1 MKRFPLGLTLLVIPA
16 VAVLI
21 GLGGWQLER
30 LAWKNGLIAES
41 ASAANQPRV
50 GLAQIY
56 GEGTGL
62 EFRRITTACAGL
74 ASAPFVEMR
83 SIVDGDGGVRLYS
96 LCRAP
101 GIAVPL
107 LVDRG
112 FVADDV
118 TQRPAVAASDA
129 PLVIEGELREIPA
142 ASWLT
147 PASDGKTF
155 YAPEPA
161 AMAEALGSSGPAAP
175 VMIFATTSTNPGF
188 AALRPS
194 APPAS
199 FSNNHL
205 GYAMTWLGL
214 ALALVGVYVAMLG
227 RSLSKPRA
235 GSTAPGKKDIP

>member
-1 MKRFPLGLTLLVIPA
+1 MKRFPWGLTLLVVPA
-16 VAVLI
+16 VVVLI
-21 GLGGWQLER
+21 GLGIWQLQR
-30 LAWKNGLIAES
+30 LAWKNGLIAE
-41 ASAANQPRV
+41 AGMAATQPRV
-50 GLAQIY
+50 PLADIY
-56 GEGTGL
+56 GDGQGL
-62 EFRRITTACAGL
+62 EFRRVTVACAGL
-74 ASAPFVEMR
+74 ARAPFVEMR

-96 LCRAP
+96 LCRAT
-101 GIAVPL
+101 GIDTPL

-118 TQRPAVAASDA
+118 SERPPVSDSDA
-129 PLVIEGELREIPA
+129 SVVIEGELRQIPA

-161 AMAEALGSSGPAAP
+161 AMAEALGASGPAGP
-175 VMIFATTSTNPGF
+175 LMIFATTSTNPDF
-188 AALRPS
+188 PALRPS

-214 ALALVGVYVAMLG
+214 ALALVGVYVAMLS
-227 RSLSKPRA
+227 RSRTRPR
-235 GSTAPGKKDIP
+235 STAGVPGKKDIP

>member
-1 MKRFPLGLTLLVIPA
+1 MKRFPLGLTLLVVPA

-21 GLGGWQLER
+21 GLGSWQLQR
-30 LAWKNGLIAES
+30 LAWKNELIAGS
-41 ASAANQPRV
+41 GFAATKPRV
-50 GLAQIY
+50 PLTDIY
-56 GEGTGL
+56 GQGEEI
-62 EFRRITTACAGL
+62 EFRRITVACAGL
-74 ASAPFVEMR
+74 ATARFVEMR

-96 LCRAP
+96 LCQAA
-101 GIAVPL
+101 GIAEPL

-118 TQRPAVAASDA
+118 TERPPVSASEA
-129 PLVIEGELREIPA
+129 PLVIEGELREIPQ

-161 AMAEALGSSGPAAP
+161 AMAKALGAPGPAAA
-175 VMIFATTSTNPGF
+175 VMIFATVSTNPEF

-214 ALALVGVYVAMLG
+214 ALALVGVYVAMLR
-227 RSLSKPRA
+227 RSFSKPRS
-235 GSTAPGKKDIP
+235 GSAAPGKKDIP

>member
-1 MKRFPLGLTLLVIPA
+1 MKRFPWGLTLLVIPA

-21 GLGGWQLER
+21 GLGGWQLQR
-30 LAWKNGLIAES
+30 LAWKNGLIAGS
-41 ASAANQPRV
+41 DVAATQPRV
-50 GLAQIY
+50 PLLDIY
-56 GEGTGL
+56 GDGTGL
-62 EFRRITTACAGL
+62 EFRRITVDCAGL
-74 ASAPFVEMR
+74 ANAPFVEMR
-83 SIVDGDGGVRLYS
+83 SIVDGEGGVRLYS
-96 LCRAP
+96 LCRSD
-101 GIAVPL
+101 GIDAPL

-118 TQRPAVAASDA
+118 PERPPVAVSDT
-129 PLVIEGELREIPA
+129 PLPIEGELRQVPA

-161 AMAEALGSSGPAAP
+161 AMARALGSPGPAGP
-175 VMIFATTSTNPGF
+175 VMIFATVSTNPEF
-188 AALRPS
+188 PALRPS

-205 GYAMTWLGL
+205 GYALTWFGL

-227 RSLSKPRA
+227 RSRS
-235 GSTAPGKKDIP
+235 GSRSGNVVPGKKDIP

>member
-1 MKRFPLGLTLLVIPA
+1 MKRFPWGLTLLVIPA

-21 GLGGWQLER
+21 GLGVWQLER

-41 ASAANQPRV
+41 GVAATQPRV
-50 GLAQIY
+50 PLLDINRD
-56 GEGTGL
+56 GTGL
-62 EFRRITTACAGL
+62 EFRRIAVDCPGL

-96 LCRAP
+96 LCRSDGMDA
-101 GIAVPL
+101 PL

-118 TQRPAVAASDA
+118 TQRPPVAVSDT
-129 PLVIEGELREIPA
+129 PLAIEGELRQVPA

-161 AMAEALGSSGPAAP
+161 AMAEALGAPGPAGP
-175 VMIFATTSTNPGF
+175 VMIFATVSTNPEF
-188 AALRPS
+188 PALKPS

-205 GYAMTWLGL
+205 GYALTWFGL

-227 RSLSKPRA
+227 RSRSSSRS
-235 GSTAPGKKDIP
+235 GSVAPGKKDIP

>member
-16 VAVLI
+16 VAVLV

-41 ASAANQPRV
+41 ASAATEPR
-50 GLAQIY
+50 GSLTDIY
-56 GEGTGL
+56 GDASGV
-62 EFRRITTACAGL
+62 EFRRITVACAGL
-74 ASAPFVEMR
+74 TSARFVEMR

-96 LCRAP
+96 LCRAA
-101 GIAVPL
+101 GIAAPL

-118 TQRPAVAASDA
+118 TERPAVAASDA
-129 PLVIEGELREIPA
+129 PLLIEGELRKIPA

-155 YAPEPA
+155 YAPDPA

-214 ALALVGVYVAMLG
+214 ALALIGVYVAMLG
-227 RSLSKPRA
+227 RSLSKPRS
-235 GSTAPGKKDIP
+235 GSTVPGKKDIP